1 MRRTHLALLS
11 TLILAA
17 CGGAQKPAA
26 TPKAAAAP
34 VVPHATKVRTVEGI
48 SEYTLPNG
56 LRVLLVPDGTQS
68 TVTVNV
74 TYFVGSLHEGYG
86 ETGMAHLLEH
96 MTFKGTPTHHNVLKL
111 IDEKG
116 GHANG
121 STWNDRTNYFETLA
135 ATGDNLDW
143 ALTLE

>member
-1 MRRTHLALLS
+1 MRRTHLVLLS
-11 TLILAA
+11 TLILTA
-17 CGGAQKPAA
+17 CGGSHKPALA
-26 TPKAAAAP
+26 PKTEAKAEANP
-34 VVPHATKVRTVEGI
+34 KATKVRTIEGI
-48 SEYTLPNG
+48 HEYTLPNG

-111 IDEKG
+111 ID
-116 GHANG
+116 
-121 STWNDRTNYFETLA
+121 
-135 ATGDNLDW
+135 
-143 ALTLE
+143 